1 MKVLPLSEVKMKL
14 SQLVE
19 EVSSLDE
26 EITITRNGK
35 PVAIIVSPD
44 EFDSRK
50 ETLAIRAA
58 ARRKTEIP
66 ELRSISHKVGM
77 RTKPQVVFSRPR
89 AARPK
94 MGFQRPSASAPT
106 DFVQCLSACSA
117 PSSGVLRFLCDVG
130 HHDLAN

>member
-44 EFDSRK
+44 EFDSWK
-50 ETLAIRAA
+50 ETLTIRADA
-58 ARRKTEIP
+58 ELMVEIRRGLEDIKKKRKLYTLEELFTE
-66 ELRSISHKVGM
+66 
-77 RTKPQVVFSRPR
+77 
-89 AARPK
+89 
-94 MGFQRPSASAPT
+94 
-106 DFVQCLSACSA
+106 
-117 PSSGVLRFLCDVG
+117 
-130 HHDLAN
+130 

>member
-44 EFDSRK
+44 EFDSWK
-50 ETLAIRAA
+50 ETLAIRADA
-58 ARRKTEIP
+58 ELMAEIRRGLEDIKKRRKLYTLEELFTE
-66 ELRSISHKVGM
+66 
-77 RTKPQVVFSRPR
+77 
-89 AARPK
+89 
-94 MGFQRPSASAPT
+94 
-106 DFVQCLSACSA
+106 
-117 PSSGVLRFLCDVG
+117 
-130 HHDLAN
+130 